1 MTADLA
7 EAAGQEL
14 GERDLS
20 PEPADVLEAA
30 DAQSG
35 VYDQVALLAD
45 ECLRLD
51 EEIIVPV
58 GQRRSPVAQMGRRA

>member
-1 MTADLA
+1 MTAHLA

-14 GERDLS
+14 RERDLP

-30 DAQSG
+30 DAQTR
-35 VYDQVALLAD
+35 VDDQVVLLAD
-45 ECLRLD
+45 ERLRLD

-58 GQRRSPVAQMGRRA
+58 GQRGSPVAQMGRRA

>member
-1 MTADLA
+1 MTAHLA

-14 GERDLS
+14 GERNLP
-20 PEPADVLEAA
+20 PESTDMLEAA
-30 DAQSG
+30 DAQAR
-35 VYDQVALLAD
+35 VDHQVAFLAD

-58 GQRRSPVAQMGRRA
+58 GQRGSPVAQMGRRA